1 MRQETAFKQL
11 CAEKEYYPVLIRT
24 NKKQAEI
31 IAKRMEIIQSVQEGA
46 HFILTVNMYSYEAAC
61 RDAMDWIGRVEV
73 VEPVILRQFVKEEIN
88 RLQRI
93 YG

>member
-11 CAEKEYYPVLIRT
+11 CTEKEYYPVLIRT
-24 NKKQAEI
+24 NKKQAGI
-31 IAKRMEIIQSVQEGA
+31 IAKRMEIIQSVQEGT